1 MSCVAR
7 AHNGDTIICAMRL
20 PCSSRIRAARFIAP
34 VPRMIILG
42 AQIRA
47 GRALIGWSRQEL
59 ATRARLHSN
68 SVAYWEGTDRISGR
82 QSACERM
89 EAALKAEGVVFFTK
103 PYPGAYLCVEQP
115 ISGHSSGNPAHGV
128 LPSRQNGARKTKSP
142 TPSGMKFD
150 MSLSSCGAKTRKG
163 TPCANK
169 PMANLRCRLHGGLSR
184 GPTTVAGRRRISE
197 AQKKRWERWRSS
209 NRPPPGYR

>member
-1 MSCVAR
+1 
-7 AHNGDTIICAMRL
+7 
-20 PCSSRIRAARFIAP
+20 
-34 VPRMIILG
+34 MIILG

-47 GRALIGWSRQEL
+47 GRALLGWSRKEL

-68 SVAYWEGTDRISGR
+68 SVAYWEGTERISGR

-115 ISGHSSGNPAHGV
+115 NSGHGTGTTAHGV
-128 LPSRQNGARKTKSP
+128 LHSCRKSASKTKSR
-142 TPSGMKFD
+142 TPGGMKID
-150 MSLSSCGAKTRKG
+150 VALSSCGAKTRKG
-163 TPCANK
+163 KPCANK

-184 GPTTVAGRRRISE
+184 GPTTAAGRQRISA
-197 AQKKRWERWRSS
+197 AQRKRWERWRAS
-209 NRPPPGYR
+209 NRPPP